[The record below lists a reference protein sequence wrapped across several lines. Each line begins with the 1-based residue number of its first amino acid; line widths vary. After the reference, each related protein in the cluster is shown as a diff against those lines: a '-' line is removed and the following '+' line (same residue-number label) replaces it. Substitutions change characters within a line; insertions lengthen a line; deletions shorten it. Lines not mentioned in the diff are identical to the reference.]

1 MICGDKPVPRD
12 DQKFPACPVD
22 QRVNLTVTAITTPV
36 SVSPNQPNRVLAF
49 DWRPEVHDADGLM
62 MVMGN
67 GEQIW
72 RPLMNPPRVVTSSFQ
87 TENPKGFGLIQRDRR
102 FENYEDEVE
111 MSELSMTFI
120 GGIDYTS
127 EFWGVGVYFTLDLY
141 TDTSFS
147 CAVAVR
153 DESFDLSAERTHPI
167 GVAASAWYSPFADY
181 LVAASASTG
190 AETAIRV
197 AFGKFF

>member
-1 MICGDKPVPRD
+1 MKILDEFELGGRAVQRIGGADLCDLLDISPATLTDLKKRGIAVHLAHDSYDLRATVYTRQGSVVAPV
-12 DQKFPACPVD
+12 AEGEEG
-22 QRVNLTVTAITTPV
+22 TAESGATYT
-36 SVSPNQPNRVLAF
+36 
-49 DWRPEVHDADGLM
+49 
-62 MVMGN
+62 
-67 GEQIW
+67 
-72 RPLMNPPRVVTSSFQ
+72 
-87 TENPKGFGLIQRDRR
+87 

-147 CAVAVR
+147 GAVAVR